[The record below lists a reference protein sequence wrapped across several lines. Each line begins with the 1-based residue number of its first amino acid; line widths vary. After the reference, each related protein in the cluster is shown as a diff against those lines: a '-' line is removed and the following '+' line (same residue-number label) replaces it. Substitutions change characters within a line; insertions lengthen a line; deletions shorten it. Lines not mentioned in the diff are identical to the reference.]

1 MNACLVHASAALA
14 SPNPPLAMTGHLP
27 LSPSDERARVRA
39 RPCARFI
46 WPAAVECSVAPIRCF
61 DICVCALPRVDE
73 LHAVALPPFVA
84 ESAPLSHDAPSCRES
99 ARAPHCHP
107 TLMRERVETVC
118 VCFVARAVAPVHYL
132 ALHCNCASL
141 VGRIPPFSG
150 KGVSLYQ
157 RGPPRHAHAS
167 PTPRLAPDAPVHS
180 DAAASFSYMHRSAIA
195 SVFPLDWRRYMSPS
209 PLPLI

>member
-1 MNACLVHASAALA
+1 M
-14 SPNPPLAMTGHLP
+14 
-27 LSPSDERARVRA
+27 RV
-39 RPCARFI
+39 
-46 WPAAVECSVAPIRCF
+46 
-61 DICVCALPRVDE
+61 
-73 LHAVALPPFVA
+73 VALPPFVA
-84 ESAPLSHDAPSCRES
+84 ESAPLSHDAHSCREF

-180 DAAASFSYMHRSAIA
+180 DAAAPFSCVHRSAIA

-209 PLPLI
+209 PLPFIRYQRRVLSHTSEYDMHHRGACRYGAPTCCRAHLCATQATVCFKNHVEISSPLHTTRAPPRAPYLFTC